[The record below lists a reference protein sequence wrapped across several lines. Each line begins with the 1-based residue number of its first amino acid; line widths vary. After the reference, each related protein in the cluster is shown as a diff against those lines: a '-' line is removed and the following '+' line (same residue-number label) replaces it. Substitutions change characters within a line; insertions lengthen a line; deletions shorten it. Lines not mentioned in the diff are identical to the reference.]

1 MTQNQIAFF
10 KANEERRHN
19 VHSERAGYQQA
30 AAALS
35 QAETAKIA
43 AAETERSHRESEKIN
58 WWNAQELQ
66 RHNLQGEG
74 VATFNAVTEARY
86 KSAVAQ
92 AQLRN
97 AISSERNAATAER
110 NAATSE
116 RAVSVQENGLAETI
130 RHNGIFEAE
139 TQRHNQAAEALER
152 ARLAEQR
159 YATNTSRAIASEQ
172 IGLGYSQLRE
182 TERSNR
188 SRESQQLASLN
199 EQIRTNQ
206 AREAETHRANVYAE
220 KQRNT
225 QMRETSRSN
234 WAKETLERERN
245 ESYRLMA
252 NAKSFD
258 TASSIAR
265 DFVGLIGGAF

>member
-35 QAETAKIA
+35 QAETARMVA
-43 AAETERSHRESEKIN
+43 QENERAHRESERIN

-66 RHNLQGEG
+66 RHNIQGEG
-74 VATFNAVTEARY
+74 VASFNAWSEARY
-86 KSAVAQ
+86 KSAAAQ

-97 AISSERNAATAER
+97 ATVNER

-116 RAVSVQENGLAETI
+116 RNAATSERLATVQEGSLAETI

-139 TQRHNQAAEALER
+139 TQRHNRAAEALES
-152 ARLAEQR
+152 ARVAEQR
-159 YATNTSRAIASEQ
+159 YATDTSRAIASEQ

-182 TERSNR
+182 TQRSNQEREAQQR
-188 SRESQQLASLN
+188 SSLQ

-206 AREAETHRANVYAE
+206 AREAETHRANVISE

-225 QMRETSRSN
+225 QYRETSRHN
-234 WAKETLERERN
+234 WALESLERERN

-265 DFVGLIGGAF
+265 DFVGLLGGAF